1 MKEWIAKLEMEPTD
15 KKFAVK
21 FIVGGD
27 VQHEEMI
34 LHSPSKS
41 EARKY
46 CIEWATFAI
55 GTKVWK
61 IREVKL

>member
-1 MKEWIAKLEMEPTD
+1 MEPTD
-15 KKFAVK
+15 KKFAIK
-21 FIVGGD
+21 FEVGGK

-34 LHSPSKS
+34 LHSPSKY

>member
-1 MKEWIAKLEMEPTD
+1 MDTPFKMEPTD

-34 LHSPSKS
+34 LHSSS
-41 EARKY
+41 IHEARKY
-46 CIEWATFAI
+46 CIEWASFATE
-55 GTKVWK
+55 TKVWK
-61 IREVKL
+61 IREVIL